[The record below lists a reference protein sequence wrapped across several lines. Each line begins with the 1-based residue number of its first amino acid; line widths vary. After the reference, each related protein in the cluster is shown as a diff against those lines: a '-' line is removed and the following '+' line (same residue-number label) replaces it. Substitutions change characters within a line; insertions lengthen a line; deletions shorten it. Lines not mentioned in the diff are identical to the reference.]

1 LTVLSDR
8 YSIAVVLS
16 PHTYICMTKDRLN
29 DIFLHDFDTF
39 AHLRAMDPELPDH
52 VWSVMI
58 RFRPQLSPVQ
68 WEAVREFTISNAVQ
82 MKPRTFETV
91 RRLMTMTARF
101 NAWAWTAG
109 SALDVAR
116 MYTNANVYRYLQE
129 RHRKHSDSHRWGLVR
144 QLGTVADMLAETSVA
159 RMPSLS
165 RNVGPRPFSLPEI
178 AQLHSWAGTL
188 TTDLK
193 RQNAW
198 AILGLA
204 GGAGLRSEEIVTIR
218 IGDLDVTDG
227 RLFVTVPGPRARRVP
242 VTQPWTRTL
251 LKSIAT
257 RSNPM
262 EDVFRG
268 YRLDEYPPRVI
279 QSFLTDHPG
288 RLRATI
294 SRLRCTW
301 VVTHLNNEVPTQALL
316 AIAGFSSAGSLDKY
330 LPHVRPFNLHTVV
343 GRIVGEEVAR

>member
-1 LTVLSDR
+1 
-8 YSIAVVLS
+8 
-16 PHTYICMTKDRLN
+16 MTPKDRLN
-29 DIFLHDFDTF
+29 DIFLRDSARF
-39 AHLRAMDPELPDH
+39 AHLRAMDPDLPDH

-68 WEAVREFTISNAVQ
+68 WDAVREFSLRNAVQ
-82 MKPRTFETV
+82 MQPRTFETV
-91 RRLMTMTARF
+91 RRLMTMTVRF

-109 SALDVAR
+109 STLDVAR
-116 MYTNANVYRYLQE
+116 MYTNTNVYRYLQE
-129 RHRKHSDSHRWGLVR
+129 CLPNHSDSHRWGLVR
-144 QLGTVADMLAETSVA
+144 QLGTVADALAATSVE
-159 RMPSLS
+159 RMPSLP
-165 RNVGPRPFSLPEI
+165 RKVGARPFSLPEI

-204 GGAGLRSEEIVTIR
+204 GGAGLRSEEIITIR
-218 IGDLDVTDG
+218 IGDLDVIDG
-227 RLFVTVPGPRARRVP
+227 RLFVSVPGPRARRVP

-257 RSNPM
+257 RTDPDEN
-262 EDVFRG
+262 VFRAH
-268 YRLDEYPPRVI
+268 RFDEYPPRAI

-288 RLRATI
+288 RVRATV
-294 SRLRCTW
+294 SKLRCTW
-301 VVTHLNNEVPTQALL
+301 VVAHLNNEVPAQALL
-316 AIAGFSSAGSLDKY
+316 AIAGFTRAGSLDKY
-330 LPHVRPFNLHTVV
+330 LPHVRPFDLDTVV

>member
-1 LTVLSDR
+1 
-8 YSIAVVLS
+8 
-16 PHTYICMTKDRLN
+16 MTSKDRLN
-29 DIFLHDFDTF
+29 DTFLHDSDTF
-39 AHLRAMDPELPDH
+39 AHLRLLDSDLPDH

-68 WEAVREFTISNAVQ
+68 WDAVREFTIGNAVQ

-101 NAWAWTAG
+101 NAWAWTVG
-109 SALDVAR
+109 SPLDVAR

-129 RHRKHSDSHRWGLVR
+129 RYLTHSDSHRWGLVR
-144 QLGTVADMLAETSVA
+144 QLGTVADALAESEVA
-159 RMPSLS
+159 RMPSLLRS
-165 RNVGPRPFSLPEI
+165 LGARPFTLTEI

-204 GGAGLRSEEIVTIR
+204 GGAGLRSEEIVAIR
-218 IGDLDVTDG
+218 TGDLDVTDG
-227 RLFVTVPGPRARRVP
+227 RVFVTVPGARARRVP
-242 VTQPWTRTL
+242 VTQPWSRTL

-257 RSNPM
+257 RTDPG
-262 EDVFRG
+262 EDLFRG
-268 YRLDEYPPRVI
+268 FRFDEYPPRAI
-279 QSFLTDHPG
+279 QTFLTEHPG
-288 RLRATI
+288 RIRATV
-294 SRLRCTW
+294 SRLRCSW
-301 VVTHLNNEVPTQALL
+301 VVAHLNNEVPAQALM
-316 AIAGFSSAGSLDKY
+316 AIAGFSTAGSLDKY
-330 LPHVRPFNLHTVV
+330 LPHVRPLDLDTVV